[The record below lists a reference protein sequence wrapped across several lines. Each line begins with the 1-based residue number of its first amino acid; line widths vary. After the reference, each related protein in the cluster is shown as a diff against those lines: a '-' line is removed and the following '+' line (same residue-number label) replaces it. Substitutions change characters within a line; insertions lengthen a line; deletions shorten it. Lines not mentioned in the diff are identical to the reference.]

1 MVRIE
6 LQVIHKPAA
15 TLPSN
20 IPGIAT
26 GTMYCVLNYSWIS
39 FPGFS
44 TSLPYFII
52 TLSLN
57 ILLTIMIIARLASRS
72 RNIQNAMGVS
82 TGTSKLF
89 KVIASIF
96 AESCLLFLIN
106 SLLFLPSS
114 IIGGGLA
121 FISFPALAQSQVSIV
136 YAFPQCT
143 TTFECSFLIVSQ
155 RTGHS
160 SVPPH
165 STNRK

>member
-1 MVRIE
+1 
-6 LQVIHKPAA
+6 
-15 TLPSN
+15 
-20 IPGIAT
+20 
-26 GTMYCVLNYSWIS
+26 MYFVWSYFDIW
-39 FPGFS
+39 FPGFFS
-44 TSLPYFII
+44 ASLPYFII

-89 KVIASIF
+89 KAIASIF

-106 SLLFLPSS
+106 SLLFLPSL
-114 IIGGGLA
+114 IVGGRLA
-121 FISFPALAQSQVSIV
+121 FISFPPLAQSQVSIV

-143 TTFECSFLIVSQ
+143 TMFEYSFLIVSQ
-155 RTGHS
+155 RTGHR